1 MKYDVIII
9 GAGVAGCATALAL
22 KKANK
27 DLHIAIIE
35 RSASLENA
43 FKIGE
48 TLPPQASKQFQNLG
62 IWEAFLACNFS
73 SSYGTSSVWGSH
85 SVYTNEYIFSPYGYG
100 WNLDRNAF
108 DQFMIAQAKEKGVE
122 MHWNTSCIHSH
133 WENEHWIVT
142 CEHNHD
148 KLFLNASFVVDA
160 TGKKAAFSALQGTE
174 KIKKDKQVGVY
185 RFYDLK
191 QANATEIK
199 EGIVVETDAN
209 GWWYSATLP
218 NQKLVLGYLTDSD
231 IASHLKMKD
240 DSHFE
245 ERLQQTTIT
254 ATRVAT
260 LSDTT
265 VPFLVAAQTQYLKTC
280 VGEGWLAVGDAAS
293 SYDPISSLGIYK
305 ALVMSQWASFAIQ
318 DFLKKDRIGLQKYQN
333 LVAYD
338 FEVYEKKRKEFYQQE
353 KRFSNTLFWK
363 RRHEINI

>member
-22 KKANK
+22 KKVNK
-27 DLHIAIIE
+27 DLHIAIME
-35 RSASLENA
+35 RSASAENT

-85 SVYTNEYIFSPYGYG
+85 TVYTNEYIFSPYGYG

-108 DQFMIAQAKEKGVE
+108 DQFMIKQAKEKGVE
-122 MHWNTSCIHSH
+122 VYWNTSCIHSH
-133 WENEHWIVT
+133 RENEQWILA
-142 CEHNHD
+142 CENNHD
-148 KLFLNASFVVDA
+148 KLLLNTSFVVDA

-191 QANATEIK
+191 QANTTDIK

-231 IASHLKMKD
+231 IASNLKMKVT
-240 DSHFE
+240 SHFE
-245 ERLQQTTIT
+245 DQLQQTAIT

-265 VPFLVAAQTQYLKTC
+265 TPFLVAAQTQYLKSC

-318 DFLKKDRIGLQKYQN
+318 DFLKKERIGLRKYQN
-333 LVAYD
+333 LVTHD

-353 KRFSNTLFWK
+353 SRFSNTLFWK
-363 RRHEINI
+363 RRHENNV